1 MRVQIESISRTYANV
16 RILASV
22 DPTTT
27 REEWEMLTVNG
38 WSTMFFGDN
47 DMRVTPV
54 GSKMFLCPKTHG
66 AKVKGACSVCKR
78 GCFRSDKR
86 VDVHLKQH

>member
-1 MRVQIESISRTYANV
+1 MVYSNV

-27 REEWEMLTVNG
+27 QEEWESLTADG

-47 DMRVTPV
+47 AMRVTPA
-54 GSKMFLCPKTHG
+54 GNKMFMCPKTHG
-66 AKVKGACSVCKR
+66 AKVKGACEVCKR
-78 GCFRSDKR
+78 GCFRADKR
-86 VDVHLKQH
+86 VDVHLNQH